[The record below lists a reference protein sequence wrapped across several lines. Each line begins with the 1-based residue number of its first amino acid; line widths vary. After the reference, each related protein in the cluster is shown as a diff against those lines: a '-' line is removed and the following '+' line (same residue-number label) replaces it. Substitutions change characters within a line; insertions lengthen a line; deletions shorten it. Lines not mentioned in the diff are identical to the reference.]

1 MQLRRENSSSSLLN
15 FMEENSIEDLH
26 LHDFQQQN
34 SEISDKLKS
43 IFLICTIKL
52 AYLARMRTLPFFKN
66 STRKST
72 LWPYFFAGF
81 YCVSELERADKQS
94 PKKWCKKSVRKLSY
108 KLNCIGKTAKIEWR
122 ENHLWDD
129 NPDCHN
135 SKIYDQDVSPWSI
148 RWKIATIK
156 INDWKDW

>member
-1 MQLRRENSSSSLLN
+1 MQ
-15 FMEENSIEDLH
+15 
-26 LHDFQQQN
+26 
-34 SEISDKLKS
+34 
-43 IFLICTIKL
+43 
-52 AYLARMRTLPFFKN
+52 
-66 STRKST
+66 
-72 LWPYFFAGF
+72 
-81 YCVSELERADKQS
+81 
-94 PKKWCKKSVRKLSY
+94 KSVRKLSY